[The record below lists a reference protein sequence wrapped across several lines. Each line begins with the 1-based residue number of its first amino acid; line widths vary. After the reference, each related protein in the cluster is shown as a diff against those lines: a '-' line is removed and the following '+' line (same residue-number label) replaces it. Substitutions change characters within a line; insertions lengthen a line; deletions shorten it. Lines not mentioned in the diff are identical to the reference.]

1 MKNQFNKLTQGIF
14 EAFKGPRTKDYEFDK
29 MEQEYNINK
38 ERLISLKTLIDS
50 YPKRLEGYKSTIEE
64 LTLSFQQI
72 FEGDKS
78 MYSKYMSD
86 VTNAHKA
93 LNDKLI
99 EMFTRIENLKS
110 NMDQWTKNCAT
121 VDEKIKAREDTRK
134 NFDHYDEKMGDLYE
148 ERQKIFAKGDSP
160 DEKDEERFT
169 RNIKKYQD
177 AAKAYVD
184 ATNEAYKFIC
194 YFIDSKYENVSIG
207 VAEFLDI
214 ELIFY
219 LEAYKIFNY
228 FRNIKNN
235 VLTIKQSFKAPIRN
249 YEAAD
254 YIRGKSL
261 LNLNVEEMMKNTVN
275 ISGVIEGKS
284 DNSNKNEIKNE
295 KNNFNNNSSSFHQN
309 QSSFS
314 NNNNNFSNNY
324 NNHYNPNTLLN
335 PYTNNQNQQS
345 TSYGFYKSN
354 VDNNHINDPFSS
366 NNPNNPFLQNNNNN
380 TPSQPRNPYSQGS
393 SYIGENPF
401 NKPNI

>member
-1 MKNQFNKLTQGIF
+1 
-14 EAFKGPRTKDYEFDK
+14 
-29 MEQEYNINK
+29 
-38 ERLISLKTLIDS
+38 
-50 YPKRLEGYKSTIEE
+50 
-64 LTLSFQQI
+64 
-72 FEGDKS
+72 
-78 MYSKYMSD
+78 
-86 VTNAHKA
+86 
-93 LNDKLI
+93 
-99 EMFTRIENLKS
+99 
-110 NMDQWTKNCAT
+110 
-121 VDEKIKAREDTRK
+121 
-134 NFDHYDEKMGDLYE
+134 MGDLYE

-160 DEKDEERFT
+160 DEKDEERFI

-177 AAKAYVD
+177 AAKAYID

-284 DNSNKNEIKNE
+284 DNSNKNAIKNE
-295 KNNFNNNSSSFHQN
+295 TSSFHQN

-335 PYTNNQNQQS
+335 PYTNNQ
-345 TSYGFYKSN
+345 KI
-354 VDNNHINDPFSS
+354 H
-366 NNPNNPFLQNNNNN
+366 
-380 TPSQPRNPYSQGS
+380 
-393 SYIGENPF
+393 
-401 NKPNI
+401 